1 MTEDDDRQR
10 IVRGMQAVY
19 QRQAAYWDATRSRN
33 LAERG
38 WLDRLLA
45 MTDPG
50 DCVLDLG
57 CGSGAPIAT
66 HVVAQGRRVLGIDF
80 APAMIALAEAR
91 MPDQRWQVGDMRALS
106 LSETFAAIIGW
117 DSFFHLTPDE
127 QVAVIPRLARHLVP
141 GGGLLLTVG
150 PRAGEPIGAVGGEPV
165 YHASLAPEDYR
176 AQLSRCGLEV
186 VDFVAEDPSC
196 GRSVLLARRSQ
207 G

>member
-1 MTEDDDRQR
+1 MTDDAERQR
-10 IVRGMQAVY
+10 IARGMQGVY
-19 QRQAAYWDATRSRN
+19 QRKAAYWDAKRGRD
-33 LAERG
+33 LVERA

-45 MTDPG
+45 MTAPG

-66 HVVAQGRRVLGIDF
+66 YVVAQGRRILGVDF
-80 APAMIALAEAR
+80 ASAMIALAEAR

-106 LSETFAAIIGW
+106 LGETFAAIIGW

-127 QVAVIPRLARHLVP
+127 QGEVIPRLARHLAP

-176 AQLSRCGLEV
+176 ARLAAAGLQV
-186 VDFVAEDPSC
+186 VDFVPDDPSC
-196 GRSVLLARRSQ
+196 GRTVLLARRQ
-207 G
+207 R